1 MIMASGKE
9 YLDFVFINKLPILR
23 NHLSQKIK
31 FIDFVVHT
39 R

>member
-23 NHLSQKIK
+23 NYLSQKIK
-31 FIDFVVHT
+31 LIDFVAHA

>member
-1 MIMASGKE
+1 MASSKE

-31 FIDFVVHT
+31 FVDFVV
-39 R
+39 RAR